1 VAELVDLVHV
11 FPPKQMSSLLCIP
24 ESGVHHLPGAG
35 DFSTGIMGI
44 IAPALTIG
52 GQRLQVAVL
61 QRDRSQDMRF
71 ILSVL
76 SQQATLANCNCR
88 RTLTN
93 GVLSES
99 VALDG
104 VQGTITDDE
113 LEAFIQSFPIA

>member
-1 VAELVDLVHV
+1 MRVMERRLRRLE
-11 FPPKQMSSLLCIP
+11 KQL
-24 ESGVHHLPGAG
+24 
-35 DFSTGIMGI
+35 
-44 IAPALTIG
+44 AP
-52 GQRLQVAVL
+52 L

-76 SQQATLANCNCR
+76 SQQATLANCNCW

-113 LEAFIQSFPIA
+113 LEAFI